1 MYFQLYP
8 KNISALVWR
17 CESMVCSENVLSSK
31 ATWLINGDFFF
42 FDGYTSLKGF
52 FFFSVFFFFV
62 VVAGLVPAD
71 PLLFMLKL
79 ASSGFTLALGNTL
92 FSLLN
97 SRYRLPV
104 SGHCSFLH
112 RAALVGSLSVPTLFK
127 SFSFPFPISITASSL
142 QKYQIDV
149 RIYIKKF
156 LSSVFRDDASSF

>member
-17 CESMVCSENVLSSK
+17 YESMVCSENVLSSK
-31 ATWLINGDFFF
+31 ATWLINGDFK
-42 FDGYTSLKGF
+42 DVYKSLQVLGF
-52 FFFSVFFFFV
+52 FFFFSFLFF

-79 ASSGFTLALGNTL
+79 ASSGFTPALGNTL
-92 FSLLN
+92 FSLLD

-104 SGHCSFLH
+104 SGHCSLLH
-112 RAALVGSLSVPTLFK
+112 RTALVGSLSVCITLFK

-142 QKYQIDV
+142 KKYQVYV
-149 RIYIKKF
+149 RIYIKKL
-156 LSSVFRDDASSF
+156 LSSVFKDHASSF